1 MSLYSSFYASLSGL
15 STSASNLSVIGNNL
29 ANLNTIGFKGSSSTF
44 QDLFAASLGSAGT
57 QGNGNPIQIGLGT
70 RLGGVSQNF
79 GQGSYQS
86 TSSVTDLAISGR
98 GFFALE
104 TGTGTRVY
112 TRAGNFTVDKAGFL
126 VDPNGNSVLGWN
138 RANGTVSITGTP
150 SPVKI
155 DVGSTAGAAITS
167 TMSATTNLDASAKAG
182 TNATATAY
190 VPASA
195 NYVAASA
202 NYAPASANYVP
213 ASANYQPASA
223 NYQPASA
230 NYVPAGGI
238 DPATGLV
245 TLVQIGTAQV
255 GTAQIGTPQIGTPQV
270 GTAQVG
276 TAAVPSTALTPYIP
290 GATYT
295 TSMQVY
301 DSLGAAHNLIFTY
314 TKSTPNP
321 ISGYTA
327 TGVPIPLL
335 ATPDPTGTASAWDL
349 SVSTDGGAAVTGYPA
364 RIAFDSGG
372 IQLGA
377 TNPTLKVGYGLSPWQ
392 NGASSQDIV
401 WNVTSGT
408 PAVSAITGF
417 ASDSTTSNAVQNG
430 YGAGTIQSLMVNQD
444 GTITGT
450 FSNGQ
455 MVPLAQV
462 ALAVF
467 SNQNGLFKQGDNT
480 WAETLASGS
489 GNVGAANQG
498 GRGTVLGGNLELSN
512 VDVAEEFTK
521 LIIAQRGYQA
531 NSRVVTTSDELL
543 QETLNLKR

>member
-104 TGTGTRVY
+104 TTTGTRVF
-112 TRAGNFTVDKAGFL
+112 TRAGNFTVDKSGYL

-138 RANGTVSITGTP
+138 RANGAVSVTGTP
-150 SPVKI
+150 VPVKI
-155 DVGSTAGAAITS
+155 DLGSTAGAAITS
-167 TMSATTNLDASAKAG
+167 TMSATTNLDANASAG
-182 TNATATAY
+182 TNA
-190 VPASA
+190 VV
-195 NYVAASA
+195 N
-202 NYAPASANYVP
+202 
-213 ASANYQPASA
+213 
-223 NYQPASA
+223 
-230 NYVPAGGI
+230 G
-238 DPATGLV
+238 ATGLV
-245 TLVQIGTAQV
+245 
-255 GTAQIGTPQIGTPQV
+255 
-270 GTAQVG
+270 
-276 TAAVPSTALTPYIP
+276 STAYVA
-290 GATYT
+290 GASYT
-295 TSMQVY
+295 TSMQIY
-301 DSLGAAHNLIFTY
+301 DSLGASHNLIFTY
-314 TKSTPNP
+314 TKSVPNAVKGTVGGAP
-321 ISGYTA
+321 T
-327 TGVPIPLL
+327 TVV
-335 ATPDPTGTASAWDL
+335 DPVGTASAWDL
-349 SVSTDGGAAVTGYPA
+349 AVTTDGGATVTGYPS
-364 RIAFDSGG
+364 RITFDSGG

-377 TNPTLKVGYGLSPWQ
+377 TNPSLAVAGWS
-392 NGASSQDIV
+392 NGAANQSIL

-408 PAVSAITGF
+408 PAVSSITGY

>member
-98 GFFALE
+98 GFFALQ

-112 TRAGNFTVDKAGFL
+112 TRAGNFTVDKSGFL

-155 DVGSTAGAAITS
+155 DVGSTAGAAITD
-167 TMSATTNLDASAKAG
+167 TMSATTNLDASATAG
-182 TNATATAY
+182 INATVVTPAVIDPVTGLVTTPAVTTAY
-190 VPASA
+190 VPGS
-195 NYVAASA
+195 
-202 NYAPASANYVP
+202 P
-213 ASANYQPASA
+213 
-223 NYQPASA
+223 
-230 NYVPAGGI
+230 
-238 DPATGLV
+238 
-245 TLVQIGTAQV
+245 
-255 GTAQIGTPQIGTPQV
+255 
-270 GTAQVG
+270 
-276 TAAVPSTALTPYIP
+276 
-290 GATYT
+290 YT
-295 TSMQVY
+295 TSMQIY
-301 DSLGAAHNLIFTY
+301 DSLGASHNLIFKY
-314 TKSTPNP
+314 TKSVPNA
-321 ISGYTA
+321 ITGYNAAGVA
-327 TGVPIPLL
+327 TQV
-335 ATPDPTGTASAWDL
+335 TDPVGTASAWDL
-349 SVSTDGGAAVTGYPA
+349 TVTTDGGAGVTGYPA

-377 TNPTLKVGYGLSPWQ
+377 TNPTLLVGYGASPWS
-392 NGASSQDIV
+392 NGASAQDVV
-401 WNVTSGT
+401 WNVTSGI
-408 PAVSAITGF
+408 PAVSSITGY
-417 ASDSTTSNAVQNG
+417 ASDSTTSNAIQNG